1 MKLKTIITVIALSLP
16 FLAFAQNAGEGVQFI
31 ENQSLANVLA
41 KAKAEGKMVF
51 VDCYT
56 SWCGPCK
63 MMHPI
68 LEQLKEKMGDDI
80 RILKVDVDKNEA
92 LSMQYRIQSVPTLM
106 LFKKG
111 EMLWRQSGAMSLN
124 DLMQK
129 ISQLQ

>member
-1 MKLKTIITVIALSLP
+1 MDKFTEIINSEQPTLVD
-16 FLAFAQNAGEGVQFI
+16 FFA
-31 ENQSLANVLA
+31 
-41 KAKAEGKMVF
+41 
-51 VDCYT
+51 T
-56 SWCGPCK
+56 WCGPCK

-106 LFKKG
+106 LFKKR

>member
-1 MKLKTIITVIALSLP
+1 MEKFNEMINGEQPTLVD
-16 FLAFAQNAGEGVQFI
+16 FFA
-31 ENQSLANVLA
+31 
-41 KAKAEGKMVF
+41 
-51 VDCYT
+51 T
-56 SWCGPCK
+56 WCGPCK

>member
-1 MKLKTIITVIALSLP
+1 MAVINVGNETTFDEKILKTDRP
-16 FLAFAQNAGEGVQFI
+16 
-31 ENQSLANVLA
+31 VL
-41 KAKAEGKMVF
+41 
-51 VDCYT
+51 VDFWA

-106 LFKKG
+106 LFKKR